1 MPISTLPNPRRN
13 IDPRASNFAGQMPAV
28 RINPACEADSLE
40 QIVSGCQRG
49 DRQAQRLLFERCH
62 ERVFRL
68 AVRMVGRQD
77 AADVLQ
83 QTFLRIFSKI
93 EQFSGAARFETW
105 LCRVAVNEC
114 LQHRRRKKHVHYPMP
129 AEDPADHRPEHTLR
143 ALQQELMERALA
155 QLPVE
160 LRAVFVLKEVEG
172 LSYHEIAATLKIKEG
187 TVGSRLNEARA
198 QLRTVLGELGWKP
211 DA

>member
-1 MPISTLPNPRRN
+1 MASSTSPDSRRN
-13 IDPRASNFAGQMPAV
+13 VDPRASNLAGQMPSV
-28 RINPACEADSLE
+28 RIESACEADTLE
-40 QIVSGCQRG
+40 RIVIGCQRG
-49 DRQAQRLLFERCH
+49 DRQAQRLLYERCH
-62 ERVFRL
+62 EQIYRL

-77 AADVLQ
+77 ASDVLQ
-83 QTFLRIFSKI
+83 QMFLRVFSKI
-93 EQFSGAARFETW
+93 GQFSGIARFETW
-105 LCRVAVNEC
+105 LYRVAVNEC

-155 QLPVE
+155 QLPPE

-172 LSYHEIAATLKIKEG
+172 LSYREIAATLKIKEG

-198 QLRTVLGELGWKP
+198 QLRTVLAELGWKP
-211 DA
+211 DE